1 METSRQQ
8 YKGDFLLEAPYKK
21 SPRHAAGFFIN
32 YFYNYLFTA
41 SANWAPAANF
51 TTVLA
56 ASSTFSPVRGFTP

>member
-1 METSRQQ
+1 METSSQQ

-41 SANWAPAANF
+41 SAN
-51 TTVLA
+51 
-56 ASSTFSPVRGFTP
+56 